1 MTTLEVFAF
10 VAPAVVTTVCL
21 LAVWWQLRH

>member
-10 VAPAVVTTVCL
+10 VAPATITAVCL
-21 LAVWWQLRH
+21 LAVWWQLKH

>member
-1 MTTLEVFAF
+1 MTTLEIFAF
-10 VAPAVVTTVCL
+10 VAPAVVTAVGA